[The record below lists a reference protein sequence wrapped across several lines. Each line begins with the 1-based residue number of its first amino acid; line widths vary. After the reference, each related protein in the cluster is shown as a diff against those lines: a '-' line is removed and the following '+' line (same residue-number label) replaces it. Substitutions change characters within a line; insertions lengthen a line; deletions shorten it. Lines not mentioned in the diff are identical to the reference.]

1 MTADH
6 ADVPHVWQLL
16 GAYVLDALA
25 DGECATVSRHLQ
37 RCDGCAGA
45 YVEVAEA
52 SAMLGLLNEE
62 DLLE

>member
-1 MTADH
+1 MSADR
-6 ADVPHVWQLL
+6 ADGPHVRQLL

-25 DGECATVSRHLQ
+25 AAECATVSRHLQ
-37 RCDGCAGA
+37 CCDGCAGA

-52 SAMLGLLNEE
+52 SAMLGLLNAE